1 MFSENQLEEKKITD
15 FALFLNNIR
24 IGLKILLFNAHKTN
38 LNWLFTLGHWS
49 FGNSDSHSKKVRV
62 KKVARRK
69 KRSIWNVTGFIF
81 K

>member
-1 MFSENQLEEKKITD
+1 MFSENQLEEKKITN

-38 LNWLFTLGHWS
+38 LNWLFTLTHWS
-49 FGNSDSHSKKVRV
+49 FGNSDPHSKKVRV